1 MDDSAMV
8 MRHINRRV
16 FVQAFGASLLMPH
29 AAVAQDVQTL
39 IAAKI
44 KEQLLGPDNPPTE
57 HFQFGNAI
65 LRAKQGQPLR
75 FRASNTLDEE
85 VILHFFGVRGDAE
98 MMTIKLAA
106 KDSVG
111 TEVIF
116 TPPDAGTF
124 WFGPLVNASR
134 QRELGLSGMLIVD
147 EAVPQPFQDIPLVI
161 DDWSLRD
168 DGAVEE
174 DFGNLTRAAGEGRLG
189 NWFTANGKLKPRIE
203 LAPEQ
208 PARIRLLN
216 IANSRTM
223 NVRLKNADGIVIAR
237 DGQPIPPQP
246 LGLEALQLAPGQRAD
261 LLLTEAQE
269 LVTVM
274 LDVEDDA
281 VEAAFLVAPGYG
293 RKTLQNDF
301 SLPTN
306 PHTPPDVASAY
317 DVVLPIEGGLKGGL
331 QKARVGQAELD
342 LRAMLERGLAWAIGG
357 SAGLGA
363 PPLFEVERGQTLRLT
378 FDNKTAFEQPVYV
391 HGHVWTEN
399 SLLPLGLLGAARWSD
414 TLIVPAKAQVQVL
427 MVADNPGTWAIQ
439 SLLAERADAGLI
451 GAFTVS
457 DMP

>member
-1 MDDSAMV
+1 
-8 MRHINRRV
+8 
-16 FVQAFGASLLMPH
+16 
-29 AAVAQDVQTL
+29 
-39 IAAKI
+39 
-44 KEQLLGPDNPPTE
+44 
-57 HFQFGNAI
+57 
-65 LRAKQGQPLR
+65 
-75 FRASNTLDEE
+75 
-85 VILHFFGVRGDAE
+85 
-98 MMTIKLAA
+98 
-106 KDSVG
+106 
-111 TEVIF
+111 
-116 TPPDAGTF
+116 
-124 WFGPLVNASR
+124 
-134 QRELGLSGMLIVD
+134 
-147 EAVPQPFQDIPLVI
+147 
-161 DDWSLRD
+161 
-168 DGAVEE
+168 
-174 DFGNLTRAAGEGRLG
+174 
-189 NWFTANGKLKPRIE
+189 
-203 LAPEQ
+203 
-208 PARIRLLN
+208 
-216 IANSRTM
+216 
-223 NVRLKNADGIVIAR
+223 
-237 DGQPIPPQP
+237 
-246 LGLEALQLAPGQRAD
+246 
-261 LLLTEAQE
+261 LLTEAQE